1 MPAPRGR
8 ATAKRRARDRVCV
21 RAGAGAMSEK
31 PVAETVRRP
40 APAAPKSAR
49 PNQTGLRK
57 ARLAPAS
64 GGTRSIA
71 SHDALAERLWVL
83 LKPLPALGKSR
94 GEVIVT
100 TAVVGVLNGRQFRGR
115 CCWPLRAFGSGV
127 ATGVTVWI
135 STAVRLS
142 VLLLLC
148 GLAGGFLRR
157 LGFHGLLRS
166 FLCSFL
172 FHSHI
177 ASKLLVSW

>member
-1 MPAPRGR
+1 MAAGLSGR
-8 ATAKRRARDRVCV
+8 NENR
-21 RAGAGAMSEK
+21 E
-31 PVAETVRRP
+31 
-40 APAAPKSAR
+40 
-49 PNQTGLRK
+49 
-57 ARLAPAS
+57 
-64 GGTRSIA
+64 
-71 SHDALAERLWVL
+71 VL
-83 LKPLPALGKSR
+83 LKPLPALGKTR

-127 ATGVTVWI
+127 ATGVTAWI

-166 FLCSFL
+166 LLCSFL